1 MVGPEAYDSTKHG
14 VWRFTKNAAMEYAPN
29 KIWINT
35 IDPGGIY
42 TPGVQAMQGS
52 GDPLYSRSEPNI
64 LTFTA
69 EDGIV
74 FSVMDISI
82 ESLSYCCE
90 IGE

>member
-14 VWRFTKNAAMEYAPN
+14 VWRFTINAAMEYAP
-29 KIWINT
+29 NT